1 MLYDGFGR
9 RKVRRFG
16 ISREGG
22 LWIYRLNGVEG
33 LRVTVMLFF
42 VAVCVVGWR
51 VNSWA

>member
-33 LRVTVMLFF
+33 LRLRSCCFLWLYALSDGV
-42 VAVCVVGWR
+42 
-51 VNSWA
+51 